1 METNGLSGIRGV
13 LNILKRVPIFSLRTL
28 FWQKGMTRY
37 NLMIKEKFLSAKRRL
52 FDKIYDNL
60 NDMQR
65 QAVFTV
71 DGPLLILAGAGSGK
85 TTVLVNRIAYMIRYG
100 NAYMSDEIPEGIT
113 DADIQELENALLLPK
128 NDAETLLDRY
138 ACNRVP
144 AWSILSITFTN
155 KAANEMK
162 QRLEKKVGV
171 ENASEIWAGTF
182 HSICIRLLRRYG
194 ERIGYSSGFTIYD
207 GDDQKKLLTAILKD
221 TNTDEKMY
229 SPKSAITYISS
240 SKDKLM
246 TPEDCAKAAT
256 DFRTSKY
263 AELYKEYQKRLT
275 AANALDFDDIIMQT
289 VRLLQQDSD
298 ALSYCQNRF
307 KYVCVDE
314 YQDTNHAQFVL
325 TSLVSGKHRNLM
337 VVGDDDQSIYRFRGA
352 DIENILN
359 FDREINDAKVIKLEQ
374 NYRSTK
380 PILDAANAII
390 QNNEGRHGKN
400 LWTQKED
407 GAPVS
412 LRKLDTQNDEARYIV
427 DTITELKQTEDR
439 PLSDFAILYRMNA
452 MSNNLES
459 AFSRSGI
466 PYRILG
472 GLRFYER
479 KEIKDVIAYLCVI
492 NNTSD
497 NLRLKR
503 IINEP
508 KRKIGDSTVNA
519 VEELAIR
526 YGQSMFSVMQNASS
540 YPALAKSAPKLMEF
554 TALILG
560 LRDISE
566 AETLDVLIDK
576 VLDLTGYRA
585 MLKAISGP
593 EGETR
598 LENVNELVSSAVEY
612 TASHEEAS
620 LSNFLEEIAL
630 VSDIDNYDPDADA
643 VVMMTVHSAKGLE
656 FPVVFLPGLEEGIF
670 PTQLSTYDPQEL
682 EEERRLAYVAV
693 TRAKER
699 LYLTH
704 TRERL
709 LFGKSQYNKIS
720 RFVSEIPEE
729 LFDVIPQ
736 KDPSP
741 RRSPEIIINSSKPK
755 PKISGEM
762 LKKPFASTAAG
773 TTTGKREQFASGDV
787 VDHPVFGTGMV
798 LSVKPVGPDIMYEIA
813 FDNAGTKKMMG
824 TYAKIKRH
832 DSV

>member
-1 METNGLSGIRGV
+1 
-13 LNILKRVPIFSLRTL
+13 
-28 FWQKGMTRY
+28 
-37 NLMIKEKFLSAKRRL
+37 MISENFLSAKRRL

-65 QAVFTV
+65 QAVYTIN
-71 DGPLLILAGAGSGK
+71 GPLLILAGAGSGK

-100 NAYMSDEIPEGIT
+100 NAYNTDTVPDGIT
-113 DADIQELENALLLPK
+113 EADIKELQDALSLPK
-128 NDAETLLDRY
+128 EDAEAVLDKY
-138 ACNRVP
+138 AENRIP

-162 QRLEKKVGV
+162 QRLEKKVGAD
-171 ENASEIWAGTF
+171 NAAEIWSGTF
-182 HSICIRLLRRYG
+182 HSICMRLLRRYG
-194 ERIGYSSGFTIYD
+194 ERIGYPSGFTIYD
-207 GDDQKKLLTAILKD
+207 TDDQKKLLSAILKD

-229 SPKSAITYISS
+229 SPKAAISYISA

-246 TPEDCAKAAT
+246 TPQDCAEAAT

-263 AELYKEYQKRLT
+263 AEIYKEYQKRLI

-289 VRLLQQDSD
+289 VRLLREDD
-298 ALSYCQNRF
+298 EVLSYCQNRF

-325 TSLVSGKHRNLM
+325 TSLISGKYRNLM

-359 FDREINDAKVIKLEQ
+359 FDREISDAKVIKLEQ

-390 QNNEGRHGKN
+390 KNNQGRHGKN
-400 LWTQKED
+400 LWTDKTE
-407 GAPVS
+407 GSPVS
-412 LRKLDTQNDEARYIV
+412 LRRLDTQNDEARYIV
-427 DTITELKQTEDR
+427 DTITELKRTEGR
-439 PLSDFAILYRMNA
+439 SLSDFAILYRMNA
-452 MSNNLES
+452 MSNNLEG
-459 AFSRSGI
+459 AFSRSGL

-479 KEIKDVIAYLCVI
+479 KEIKDILAYLCVI

-508 KRKIGDSTVNA
+508 RRKIGDSTVNA
-519 VEELAIR
+519 VEELALH
-526 YGQSMFSVMQNASS
+526 YGKSMFSVMQNALS
-540 YPALAKSAPKLMEF
+540 YPVLSKVAPKLIEF
-554 TALILG
+554 TSLILG

-585 MLKAISGP
+585 MLKAAGD

-598 LENVNELVSSAVEY
+598 LENVNELISNAVEY
-612 TASHEEAS
+612 TATHEEAS
-620 LSNFLEEIAL
+620 LSNFLEEVAL
-630 VSDIDNYDPDADA
+630 VSDIDNYDPEAEA

-670 PTQLSTYDPQEL
+670 PSQLSTYDPQEL

-693 TRAKER
+693 TRAKEK
-699 LYLTH
+699 LYITH
-704 TRERL
+704 TKERL
-709 LFGKSQYNKIS
+709 LYGKSQYNKLS
-720 RFVSEIPEE
+720 RFVTEIPED
-729 LFDVIPQ
+729 LFDAAPE
-736 KDPSP
+736 KEPP
-741 RRSPEIIINSSKPK
+741 ARRASDIMISSSKPK
-755 PKISGEM
+755 PRIAGEM
-762 LKKPFASTAAG
+762 LKKPFSPGGVTPGYAQAKA
-773 TTTGKREQFASGDV
+773 EQFTAGDAV
-787 VDHPVFGTGMV
+787 EHPVFGVGII
-798 LSVKPVGPDIMYEIA
+798 LSAKAVGPDTMYEIA
-813 FDNAGTKKMMG
+813 FDNVGTKKMMG

-832 DSV
+832 TEA